1 MRRSILILAFLLWPA
16 MVFSQSMTVR
26 LDGDQLRLGAPQL
39 HFIGNEVLARLRNGI
54 AVNYIFKI
62 GIAADRYAKP
72 MSESSY
78 RFVVSYDIFEE
89 KFAVNRLEPNP
100 RSITHL
106 SQTAVEAWCLDSIS
120 LSTSRLTPE
129 QSFWIVLDYRAEEPK
144 ASGGDS
150 ATSSDTLIGQLIDIF
165 GRKSQRQET
174 RGAISSGPHR
184 LSELR
189 KSR

>member
-1 MRRSILILAFLLWPA
+1 LKRSRILLPLLLIAAVVLA
-16 MVFSQSMTVR
+16 QSLTIR
-26 LDGDQLRLGAPQL
+26 LDGDLLRLSAPQL
-39 HFIGNEVLARLRNGI
+39 DFINSEVLGRLHNGI

-62 GIAADRYAKP
+62 GTVADRLGKP
-72 MSESSY
+72 MSEITY
-78 RFVVSYDIFEE
+78 RFVVSYDLFEE

-106 SQTAVEAWCLDSIS
+106 SQAAAETWCLDSITIGAPK
-120 LSTSRLTPE
+120 LAPE
-129 QSFWIVLDYRAEEPK
+129 QPFWVVLDYRAEEPRSS
-144 ASGGDS
+144 AS
-150 ATSSDTLIGQLIDIF
+150 SSNSSEDGLIGQLIDVF

-174 RGAISSGPHR
+174 RGSMSAGPFR